1 MTTQSSETDDHQL
14 LERLARGDMQAL
26 AAIYDAYS
34 AVVYHLLLA
43 RVADEERAEELLV
56 DVFMALVERGR
67 GATQIR
73 DLRAY
78 LLQVARNH
86 AAQAHRKRHHNSPDL
101 AVAAAPDEPIA
112 EALNSIVLREAL
124 AELPAE
130 QAEVIVLKVW
140 HELTFAEIAQIL
152 DISPNTTASRYRYG
166 LAKLRTIL
174 GETYNG
180 KSTV

>member
-14 LERLARGDMQAL
+14 LERLAGGDMQAL
-26 AAIYDAYS
+26 SAIYDAYS

-78 LLQVARNH
+78 LLQVARNRVLQPAYH
-86 AAQAHRKRHHNSPDL
+86 PSGS
-101 AVAAAPDEPIA
+101 VAFS
-112 EALNSIVLREAL
+112 L
-124 AELPAE
+124 
-130 QAEVIVLKVW
+130 
-140 HELTFAEIAQIL
+140 
-152 DISPNTTASRYRYG
+152 Y
-166 LAKLRTIL
+166 
-174 GETYNG
+174 
-180 KSTV
+180 

>member
-1 MTTQSSETDDHQL
+1 MISQSSEVDDHQL
-14 LERLARGDMQAL
+14 LERLAGGDMQAL

-43 RVADEERAEELLV
+43 RLADKERAEELLV

-67 GATQIR
+67 RVAQIR

-86 AAQAHRKRHHNSPDL
+86 AAQAHRKHNHDSPDL
-101 AVAAAPDEPIA
+101 AIATVADEPVT
-112 EALNSIVLREAL
+112 EALDSIVVREAL

-130 QAEVIVLKVW
+130 QAEVVVLKVW
-140 HELTFAEIAQIL
+140 HELTLAEIGQIL
-152 DISPNTTASRYRYG
+152 DISPNTAASRYRYG
-166 LAKLRTIL
+166 LEKLRTIL
-174 GETYNG
+174 GESYDG
-180 KSTV
+180 K